1 MSFKKFFEHK
11 CKYRERVESLEAQ
24 IEELKAALA
33 KKDREIEAQNAI
45 FQERLTELEE
55 KLAQAENKK
64 DSSNSSIP
72 PSQDP
77 YRPKYPKKEKSG
89 LPAGGQKGHKG
100 NHHAWEENPDEIIP
114 LHPSQC
120 QHCGSDDLTQF
131 PDYEEARQE
140 IEIPPIK
147 PFVKE
152 FRAFGCQC
160 KVCGKRSRAPFPEH
174 LKGNI
179 QIGRSIEDLVVYLK
193 TEIHAS
199 HDKITAFLSDFLK
212 LSVSHGWIQSALENS
227 KERYLPLYKQI
238 IEVLKEQPVLHS
250 DETGCPIAGKKQWL
264 WVFAMETFC
273 AYVAATSRGFKV
285 IQETIGE
292 NFKGTWISDRFTAQ
306 LKMVTWHQI
315 CLAHLIRELKW
326 LMEAENSAWASR
338 LRAFLQKTIQTRN
351 EYGANWNPKQ
361 EEVKQLTQQY
371 QEELSAL
378 LSKPPAKA
386 KKGKNKPKPL
396 IMYEQLN
403 IHRDKI
409 LHFLDNPLVPPT
421 NNLAE
426 RLLRGF
432 VTHRKVNGEFK
443 TLDGAQGHAVFRSI
457 FQTAKLQ
464 GKNIFDVLSHKQ
476 SLFQPL

>member
-1 MSFKKFFEHK
+1 MFLQKLFEHR
-11 CKYRERVESLEAQ
+11 CKYRERVEFLETQ

-33 KKDREIEAQNAI
+33 KKDMEIEAQNAI

-77 YRPKYPKKEKSG
+77 YRRKYPKKEKSDR
-89 LPAGGQKGHKG
+89 LPGAQKGHKG
-100 NHHAWEENPDEIIP
+100 SHHAWEENPDEIIP
-114 LHPSQC
+114 LHPLQC
-120 QHCGSDDLTQF
+120 QHCGSGDLTRF

-147 PFVKE
+147 PFVRE

-160 KVCGKRSRAPFPEH
+160 KVCGKRSLAAFPEH
-174 LKGNI
+174 LKAKV
-179 QIGRSIEDLVVYLK
+179 QIGESIENMAVFLK

-199 HDKITAFLSDFLK
+199 HDKIASFLK
-212 LSVSHGWIQSALENS
+212 GYLNLSVSHGWVQNALERS
-227 KERYLPLYKQI
+227 RKRFIPIYERI
-238 IEVLKEQPVLHS
+238 IAALKRQPVLHS
-250 DETGCPIAGKKQWL
+250 DETGCPIAGKKGWF
-264 WVFAMETFC
+264 WIFAMKSFC
-273 AYVAATSRGFKV
+273 AYVASRSRGFKV
-285 IQETIGE
+285 IRETIGE
-292 NFKGTWISDRFTAQ
+292 GFKGSWVSDRFTAQ
-306 LKMVTWHQI
+306 LKLVTWHQI

-326 LMEAENSAWASR
+326 LLEAENSKWASQFR
-338 LRAFLQKTIQTRN
+338 TFLQKTIETRN
-351 EYGANWNPKQ
+351 EHGENWNPKQ
-361 EEVKQLTQQY
+361 ESFQQLIQQY
-371 QEELSAL
+371 EAELSDL
-378 LSKPPAKA
+378 LLKPPVKA
-386 KKGKNKPKPL
+386 KKGKDKPKAL
-396 IMYEQLN
+396 ILYEQLN
-403 IHRDKI
+403 IHKDKI
-409 LHFLDNPLVPPT
+409 LHFLHNPLVPPT

-443 TLDGAQGHAVFRSI
+443 TLDGAQGHAIFRSI

-464 GKNIFDVLSHKQ
+464 NKNIFDVLSHKQ